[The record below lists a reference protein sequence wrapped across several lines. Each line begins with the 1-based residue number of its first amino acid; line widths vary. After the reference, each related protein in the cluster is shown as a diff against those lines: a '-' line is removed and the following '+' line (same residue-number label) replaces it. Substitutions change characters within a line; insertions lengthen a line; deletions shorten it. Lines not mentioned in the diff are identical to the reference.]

1 MTRRTTNLLIGL
13 MEEGAIEPEALVKM
27 CLTYMSESDVEDM
40 ARCNELFVEIP
51 EEEDNLFI

>member
-13 MEEGAIEPEALVKM
+13 MEEGVIEPEALVKM